1 MIIASTVYVWVFFT
15 GTEVSENVIHCK
27 KYLNSDGFKKK
38 DAGIR
43 AAVLGPICTQ
53 FSVKYS

>member
-1 MIIASTVYVWVFFT
+1 MIIASTVYVWVFFK

-53 FSVKYS
+53 FSIK